1 MEQGTR
7 QTSTTKNGS
16 RGRTSATGKAEVQRH
31 RIAEVME
38 QEGVSARGLALRLGT
53 TRSNLMKT
61 IDPTHDMKLS
71 ELYQLQAA
79 LRVPASELLAAS
91 YDGLPPEILQRT
103 RLLRMMRTVRSIQEI
118 STEEQI
124 QVLAM
129 RLVEKL
135 TEIMPELE
143 GVSAWPIKGQ
153 PRKSH
158 ELGAIAC
165 NVISLDLLP
174 AAAEIVE

>member
-1 MEQGTR
+1 M
-7 QTSTTKNGS
+7 
-16 RGRTSATGKAEVQRH
+16 KA
-31 RIAEVME
+31 
-38 QEGVSARGLALRLGT
+38 
-53 TRSNLMKT
+53 
-61 IDPTHDMKLS
+61 IDPTNDMKLS

-118 STEEQI
+118 STEDRI
-124 QVLAM
+124 QTLAM

-165 NVISLDLLP
+165 NVVPLELLHTVS
-174 AAAEIVE
+174 EHVE